1 MSLPSWDAPGAERP
15 RVVSH
20 SCSNTEIICALG
32 CADLLVGVDEHSD
45 YPVDVVGSLAKVGA
59 DLDVDP
65 HKVRA
70 LRPDLVIASDTVPGH
85 DRCIEK
91 LRDEGLN
98 VEVIAP
104 RSLQDVAEDIRT
116 IGGLLGVPERG
127 QSLAAAFE
135 NQLAND
141 AQEYQSRPPVLVEW
155 WPKPVIVPGKQ
166 SWVSQL
172 LRLAGGFNPWEDN
185 DAESLPVQPQ
195 EVIAAAP
202 EAVVISWCGVAEE
215 KYHQHVVQRRAG
227 WESVPAVTNDRIFPV
242 TEAWLGRPGPR
253 LVNGLQ
259 ALRRVVSSI
268 S

>member
-1 MSLPSWDAPGAERP
+1 MSLPSWREPGADRP

-45 YPVDVVGSLAKVGA
+45 YPVDVVKSLSKVGA

-65 HKVRA
+65 HKVKA

-85 DRCIEK
+85 DRCIAA
-91 LRDEGLN
+91 LRDEGLA

-104 RSLQDVAEDIRT
+104 RSLADVANDMRT
-116 IGGLLGVPERG
+116 IGRLLGVPERG
-127 QSLAAAFE
+127 QALASAFE
-135 NQLAND
+135 LQLSNCS
-141 AQEYQSRPPVLVEW
+141 QPQQSSPPVLVEW

-172 LRLAGGFNPWEDN
+172 LRLAGAVNPWESHDV
-185 DAESLPVQPQ
+185 ESLPVQPS
-195 EVIAAAP
+195 EVIEAAP
-202 EAVVISWCGVAEE
+202 EAVVISWCGVAED
-215 KYHQHVVQRRAG
+215 KYHQHVVQRRVG
-227 WESVPAVTNDRIFPV
+227 WESVPAVAKGHIFPV

-253 LVNGLQ
+253 LIEGLQ
-259 ALRRVVSSI
+259 ALQHVVRSI